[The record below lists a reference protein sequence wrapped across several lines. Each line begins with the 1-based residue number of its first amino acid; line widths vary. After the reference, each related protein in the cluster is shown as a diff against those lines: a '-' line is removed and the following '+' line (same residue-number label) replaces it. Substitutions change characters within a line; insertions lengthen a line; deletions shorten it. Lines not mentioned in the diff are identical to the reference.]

1 MILFQHGTI
10 IDGSGDSVRHA
21 SVLVR
26 NQRIDLVGDIEPT
39 PDMEVVDCTG
49 MVIAP
54 GFIDVHSHADLEVLE
69 HRPEKVMQG
78 VTTEVVGNCGFSVFP
93 KVPLTGLAPVFDIIF
108 AGRGSREWEDASA
121 YFEDIE
127 GLQTRTNVAALT
139 GHSSLRAGVTGM
151 KAGTLEG
158 TDLREVEKRLTACLE
173 QGSIGMSTGL
183 NEAPSSYGDFDEL
196 VGLCR
201 IVHQHGG
208 LYTSHLRDYKFD
220 FVEAVQ
226 EALDLGRASGVPIQ
240 LSHLQAAGRKNW
252 DKMDPVME
260 LIDRAHADGVDVG
273 IDAYPYVAGSCNMTQ
288 LLPNWCME
296 GGTEQLMSRLRDQES
311 RARIAEETE
320 SGMSNSWEDI
330 MLSTLENPDQ
340 QSMIGTTVQD
350 VADDRSCAAIDAA
363 MDLMIENECG
373 IMIIS
378 FNQSDEN
385 LRKVLTHPLT
395 SIITDGLMTEGKSHP
410 RTFGTYPTFLG
421 EYVRDKGWM
430 SLEEAI
436 RKVSAL
442 PAARFGLE
450 GRGMLRPGCCADL
463 VVFSA
468 EGIGT
473 RGDYAE
479 PDQTPDGIE
488 HVMINGTWALRD
500 RCFEGGQLSGQA
512 LRV

>member
-1 MILFQHGTI
+1 MILFQNGTV
-10 IDGSGDSVRHA
+10 IDGSGQLARQA

-26 NQRIDLVGDIEPT
+26 DQQIDSVGDIEAS
-39 PDMEVVDCTG
+39 PDMEVVDCSG
-49 MVIAP
+49 LVVAP

-93 KVPLTGLAPVFDIIF
+93 KVPLTGLAPVFDIVF
-108 AGRGSREWEDASA
+108 SGRGDREWEDAGS
-121 YFEDIE
+121 YFEDVE
-127 GLQTRTNVAALT
+127 GAQTRTNVAALT
-139 GHSSLRAGVTGM
+139 GHSSLRSGVTGM
-151 KAGTLEG
+151 KAGPLQG
-158 TDLREVEKRLTACLE
+158 DDLREVEKRLSACLE

-183 NEAPSSYGDFDEL
+183 NEVPSSYGDFDEL

-201 IVHQHGG
+201 IVHEHGV
-208 LYTSHLRDYKFD
+208 LYTSHLRDYKFQ

-226 EALDLGRASGVPIQ
+226 EALDLGRASGVPVQ

-252 DKMDPVME
+252 DKMDPVLE
-260 LIDRAHADGVDVG
+260 LIDKAHGEGVDVG
-273 IDAYPYVAGSCNMTQ
+273 IDAYPYVAGSCNITQ
-288 LLPNWCME
+288 LLPLWCME
-296 GGTEQLMSRLRDQES
+296 GGTEQLMSRLRDAES
-311 RARIAEETE
+311 RKRIADETDG
-320 SGMSNSWEDI
+320 GMSNTWEDI
-330 MLSTLENPDQ
+330 LLANLENPDQ
-340 QSMIGTTVQD
+340 QDIIGKTVQE
-350 VADDRSCAAIDAA
+350 VADERGCTAVEAALE
-363 MDLMIENECG
+363 LMIENECG
-373 IMIIS
+373 IMIVS

-395 SIITDGLMTEGKSHP
+395 SIITDGLMTEGKPHP

-430 SLEEAI
+430 SLEDAV

-450 GRGMLRPGCCADL
+450 GRGLLQPGCHADL
-463 VVFSA
+463 IVFSA

-473 RGDYAE
+473 RGNYAE
-479 PDQTPDGIE
+479 PEHAPDGIE
-488 HVMINGTWALRD
+488 HVLINGAWAIRQGRFD
-500 RCFEGGQLSGQA
+500 QAICSGQP

>member
-26 NQRIDLVGDIEPT
+26 NQRIDSVGDIEPT

-296 GGTEQLMSRLRDQES
+296 GGTEQLMSRLRDPES

-320 SGMSNSWEDI
+320 SGMSNSWGDI

-468 EGIGT
+468 ESIGT